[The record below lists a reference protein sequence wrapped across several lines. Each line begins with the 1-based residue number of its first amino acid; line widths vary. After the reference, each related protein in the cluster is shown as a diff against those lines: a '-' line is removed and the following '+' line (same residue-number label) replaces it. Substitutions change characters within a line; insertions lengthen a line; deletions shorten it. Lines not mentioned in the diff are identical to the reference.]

1 MQTLTHTLAAAGL
14 SWGVWL
20 MAAGFALVCL
30 IMMLVILIQKPKGG
44 GLSGAFGGGAG
55 GGSAGAVVG
64 ARVGDVLTIV
74 TVVCFLLFLGL
85 AMLFIEIIKATSTR
99 STAIA
104 NHAASMFVL
113 LFCFVELLL
122 LKSFATS
129 EYFLLTTMCFLDVL
143 AGAMVTIVSARRD
156 FGVGDGFAG

>member
-1 MQTLTHTLAAAGL
+1 MRHTLTLFPLLLVPVFLYHLIVIFGGNGADAAVSPTLASLDASL
-14 SWGVWL
+14 FRL
-20 MAAGFALVCL
+20 PM
-30 IMMLVILIQKPKGG
+30 
-44 GLSGAFGGGAG
+44 LSGVRWDF
-55 GGSAGAVVG
+55 S
-64 ARVGDVLTIV
+64 VGDAI
-74 TVVCFLLFLGL
+74 LFLGL

-143 AGAMVTIVSARRD
+143 AGAMVTIVAARRD